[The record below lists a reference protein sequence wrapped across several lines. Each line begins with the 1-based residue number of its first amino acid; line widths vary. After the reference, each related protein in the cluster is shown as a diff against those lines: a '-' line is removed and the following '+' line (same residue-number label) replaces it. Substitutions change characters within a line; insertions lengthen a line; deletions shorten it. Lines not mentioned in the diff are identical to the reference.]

1 MPVPRLFEASG
12 DPREQW
18 AHVLS
23 TLLALAGPDTRSA
36 PARRCPTPTRCSFAS
51 SGRSGTTPTG

>member
-18 AHVLS
+18 SHILS
-23 TLLALAGPDTRSA
+23 TLLALSLIHI
-36 PARRCPTPTRCSFAS
+36 
-51 SGRSGTTPTG
+51 